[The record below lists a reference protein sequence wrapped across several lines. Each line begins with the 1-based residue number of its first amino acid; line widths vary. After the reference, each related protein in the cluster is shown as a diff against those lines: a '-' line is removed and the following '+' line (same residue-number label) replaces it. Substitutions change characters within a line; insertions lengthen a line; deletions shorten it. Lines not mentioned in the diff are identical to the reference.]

1 MRKLITLLVAVLL
14 TASVFAQSPEK
25 MSYQAVIRDA
35 SDNLVTNHSVG
46 MQISILQGSE
56 TGSPVYVETQTPTT
70 NSNGLVSIEIGA
82 GSIISGSFASIDWT
96 SGPYFLKTETDPT
109 GGTSYSI
116 TGTSEL
122 LSVPYA
128 LYSAFTGDTSM
139 WKKNVANIYYNKG
152 NVGIGTSTPGEGVNT
167 KFDVIGRIS
176 FRTNS
181 SEIGKVLVFDNIG
194 TAQRLYTDALT
205 GNPSDLVF
213 GTYPN
218 GHINQLY
225 LQQST
230 GNVGI
235 GTSTPGEGVNTKF
248 DVIGRISFRTNSSE
262 IGKVLV
268 FDNIGT
274 AQRLYTDALTGNPSD
289 LVFGTYPNG
298 HINQLY
304 LQQSTGNVGIGTST
318 PGAKLDVNG
327 SVKVSNDA
335 TAASANN
342 VGAIRYRT
350 SGNNSYCEMVMQTA
364 ASSYSWVI
372 IKQNSW

>member
-1 MRKLITLLVAVLL
+1 MKKLFTLIVIVAM
-14 TASVFAQSPEK
+14 TISVFAQAPQK
-25 MSYQAVIRDA
+25 MSYQAVIRNS
-35 SDNLVTNHSVG
+35 SDQLVTNHAVG
-46 MQISILQGSE
+46 MQISILQGSSS
-56 TGSPVYVETQTPTT
+56 GAVVYTETQTPTT
-70 NSNGLVSIEIGA
+70 NANGLMSIEIGDGEGFDA
-82 GSIISGSFASIDWT
+82 IDWAN
-96 SGPYFLKTETDPT
+96 GPYFIKTETDPT

-128 LYSAFTGDTSM
+128 LYSAFTGDTTM

-152 NVGIGTSTPGEGVNT
+152 NVGVGTSTPGEGVNT
-167 KFDVIGRIS
+167 KFDVIGRVS

-181 SEIGKVLVFDNIG
+181 SELGKVLVFDNIG

-205 GNPSDLVF
+205 G
-213 GTYPN
+213 T
-218 GHINQLY
+218 
-225 LQQST
+225 
-230 GNVGI
+230 
-235 GTSTPGEGVNTKF
+235 
-248 DVIGRISFRTNSSE
+248 
-262 IGKVLV
+262 
-268 FDNIGT
+268 
-274 AQRLYTDALTGNPSD
+274 PSD

-364 ASSYSWVI
+364 ASAYSWVI

>member
-235 GTSTPGEGVNTKF
+235 GTSTPG
-248 DVIGRISFRTNSSE
+248 
-262 IGKVLV
+262 
-268 FDNIGT
+268 
-274 AQRLYTDALTGNPSD
+274 
-289 LVFGTYPNG
+289 
-298 HINQLY
+298 
-304 LQQSTGNVGIGTST
+304 
-318 PGAKLDVNG
+318 AKLDVNG